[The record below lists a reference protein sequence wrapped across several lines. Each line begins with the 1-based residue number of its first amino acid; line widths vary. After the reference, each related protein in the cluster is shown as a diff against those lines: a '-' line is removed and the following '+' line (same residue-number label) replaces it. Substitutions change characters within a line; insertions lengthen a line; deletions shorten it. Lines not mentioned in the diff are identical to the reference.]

1 MSDLAEQTRNAF
13 EFIDK
18 LFLETSYLIK
28 EVEGQL
34 QLMPEEFVILR
45 PSGYGVTS
53 LTSTGLE
60 AQNVKLWVRKRVAVA
75 FVPQRMTKRVKGQT
89 VTPFSDD
96 LRVLFLTL
104 VAFDQGQKEPTAFFG
119 VAENIQNKYKK
130 YTKFEQ
136 LMWEFTYSTFKMI
149 GTAKKIAFEDGT
161 CSMSGEVK
169 KLKLFSLKTNEDVRT
184 KVVEPMVKMYRS

>member
-1 MSDLAEQTRNAF
+1 MSDLVEQTRNAF

-60 AQNVKLWVRKRVAVA
+60 AQNVKLWVRKRVW
-75 FVPQRMTKRVKGQT
+75 P
-89 VTPFSDD
+89 
-96 LRVLFLTL
+96 
-104 VAFDQGQKEPTAFFG
+104 
-119 VAENIQNKYKK
+119 
-130 YTKFEQ
+130 
-136 LMWEFTYSTFKMI
+136 STR
-149 GTAKKIAFEDGT
+149 GP
-161 CSMSGEVK
+161 
-169 KLKLFSLKTNEDVRT
+169 N
-184 KVVEPMVKMYRS
+184 